1 MTFVSLQRLNLKLPP
16 VLAALIFA
24 LLMWLISRVL
34 PATSIAEY
42 ARWVSIVVLLV
53 AGAYFALAGVVS
65 FKKAQT
71 TVNPLKP
78 DECSSLVT
86 SGVFQRSRNPM
97 YLGLLFLLI
106 AWGLFLSNLFSVI
119 FAAGFPLYMNRFQIR
134 PEERALL
141 SLYGQDYSDY
151 MNKARRWL

>member
-1 MTFVSLQRLNLKLPP
+1 MSLQRLELRLPP
-16 VLAALIFA
+16 VLVALIFA

-34 PATSIAEY
+34 PATSITVS
-42 ARWVSIVVLLV
+42 ARWVGIVVLLV

-71 TVNPLKP
+71 TVNPLKL